1 MELED
6 YFEEIGEQKIE
17 EIWYLQR
24 YAEGWGSGWQERL
37 DLTIF
42 IYVKFLILNNSELTK
57 ETVLIDLNT
66 KPILIENFVV
76 GFLDTVRHT
85 RKNLNA
91 SHCRDSLQSLLT
103 H

>member
-42 IYVKFLILNNSELTK
+42 IYVKFLIISSSSC
-57 ETVLIDLNT
+57 I
-66 KPILIENFVV
+66 
-76 GFLDTVRHT
+76 
-85 RKNLNA
+85 NA
-91 SHCRDSLQSLLT
+91 LYMHKLQVIP
-103 H
+103 

>member
-37 DLTIF
+37 DWRVS
-42 IYVKFLILNNSELTK
+42 YVKFLIHKNLELTK

-66 KPILIENFVV
+66 KPILSENFVV

-91 SHCRDSLQSLLT
+91 SHYRDSPQSL
-103 H
+103 